1 MNKVEVAKLIKHIC
15 MYYPNFKTED
25 VNKTIDAWLMVLHD
39 KDLHVVL
46 ENLAEHVESN
56 VYPPVL
62 ANLLK
67 VPEKQTGRYIPGL
80 EETRLMLQETFP
92 SQEEIAT
99 EEEVKKGL
107 AEMKKILLNSGAK
120 IRE

>member
-25 VNKTIDAWLMVLHD
+25 VNKTIDAWLLVLHD

-67 VPEKQTGRYIPGL
+67 VQEKRRDRYIPTR
-80 EETRLMLQETFP
+80 EEVLLDYAKRDQLLL
-92 SQEEIAT
+92 INKAT
-99 EEEVKKGL
+99 EEERLNAQAEVKR
-107 AEMKKILLNSGAK
+107 ILNGEVTK
-120 IRE
+120 